1 MAGGNNVSQGILMSQ
16 NNPIHNDSMAKIAAD
31 LADYRVTT
39 GTGKKDASDGMSY
52 GR

>member
-16 NNPIHNDSMAKIAAD
+16 NPIHNDSMAKIAAD
-31 LADYRVTT
+31 FNDYRVTT
-39 GTGKKDASDGMSY
+39 GVGRKDASDGMSY